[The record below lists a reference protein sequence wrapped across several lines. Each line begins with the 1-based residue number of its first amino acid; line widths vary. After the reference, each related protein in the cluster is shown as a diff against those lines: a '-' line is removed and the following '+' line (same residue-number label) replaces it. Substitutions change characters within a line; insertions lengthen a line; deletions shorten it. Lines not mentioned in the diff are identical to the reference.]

1 MAIGDFVKGFAGTVE
16 SGARKALSG
25 KGSDSKSKRQP
36 PSWVKNPP
44 KGFKVVSAASKD
56 LQFSIDKAGT
66 DAAGMG
72 VDRLTVGQAEKWT
85 SPMDDGRYMTYIL
98 VPDKAADTG
107 TKKGLEDEV
116 TSAMERPSDP
126 VSEAPEEEPDFSADV
141 PGEDIEAML
150 ADIEDLKPEEL
161 KDIVRDIARD
171 ELDATRGDATA
182 VAAGDTTGERMGVS
196 TGGRFPEGEQDA
208 LAQSI
213 ASRTA
218 DSTQLMRE
226 AAEAPRTPADTSVD
240 FQQFQTPAYQPPGT
254 PSPNPLEQ
262 ARANAAEDP
271 MMRRLMEQDA
281 LRESIAARDTRGG
294 QNMTTPVGPVQTP
307 ADKPMADMTTAPLPA
322 PPTGPASWR
331 QRETERDRLNRE
343 ADWKEKRAAGGM
355 FGFGDREAAEAR
367 RKAEEFSAGG
377 VPTVSQ
383 NPAPSAPQ
391 FSTSPLTDI
400 QSQADAGLAPP
411 QFPTSPLT
419 NIQTEEEARQANL
432 DKMRDVYRQ
441 RPQAPQAPLD
451 QAVTEAME
459 PRQASMADRNAAAD
473 AMTSQI
479 AGAMAPMHEFN
490 RTGGY
495 GMNWPRQSGTL
506 GQTPQAPGPKGPV
519 SGTGLSSEAGGEAGL
534 SAYREEMQQQG
545 AQGPVSGTGLEAQEA
560 AARAALAGA
569 GGGERQGTDRAPA
582 REERDAEGGGRGE
595 KAKGIMDK
603 IRNFV
608 DRGANTP
615 AAKFSSDPRRR
626 TKEQQEEL
634 EAWIEAGRPNDWPE
648 DWNPRKPLGRR
659 PKLENTGAY

>member
-16 SGARKALSG
+16 SGARKALAG
-25 KGSDSKSKRQP
+25 GGSDSKSKRQP
-36 PSWVKNPP
+36 PSWVNNPP

-56 LQFSIDKAGT
+56 LQASRGKAGL
-66 DAAGMG
+66 DAKGMG
-72 VDRLTVGQAEKWT
+72 VGQREISEAESWV
-85 SPMDDGRYMTYIL
+85 SALDDGRYMTYIL

-116 TSAMERPSDP
+116 TSAMEPRFTRERPSDP
-126 VSEAPEEEPDFSADV
+126 VSEAPEEEPDLSADV

-171 ELDATRGDATA
+171 EMDTASADATA
-182 VAAGDTTGERMGVS
+182 VALGDTTGERMGVS

-254 PSPNPLEQ
+254 PSPTPINQLPASSGVPLVSQNPPPGQGFVGPQLASGGVPRVSQNPL
-262 ARANAAEDP
+262 A
-271 MMRRLMEQDA
+271 
-281 LRESIAARDTRGG
+281 
-294 QNMTTPVGPVQTP
+294 QNM
-307 ADKPMADMTTAPLPA
+307 MT
-322 PPTGPASWR
+322 PTGPA
-331 QRETERDRLNRE
+331 QTGG
-343 ADWKEKRAAGGM
+343 ADQ
-355 FGFGDREAAEAR
+355 GFVG
-367 RKAEEFSAGG
+367 
-377 VPTVSQ
+377 PTQ
-383 NPAPSAPQ
+383 APQ
-391 FSTSPLTDI
+391 FPTSPLTDI

-506 GQTPQAPGPKGPV
+506 GQTPEAPRPKGPV
-519 SGTGLSSEAGGEAGL
+519 SGTGLPSEAG
-534 SAYREEMQQQG
+534 
-545 AQGPVSGTGLEAQEA
+545 TDLEAQEA
-560 AARAALAGA
+560 AARAALAGT
-569 GGGERQGTDRAPA
+569 GGGESMGTASGGTQQSLDRKPA

-595 KAKGIMDK
+595 KARGIMDK

-626 TKEQQEEL
+626 TKEQQAEL
-634 EAWIEAGRPNDWPE
+634 EAWIDAGRPNDWPE